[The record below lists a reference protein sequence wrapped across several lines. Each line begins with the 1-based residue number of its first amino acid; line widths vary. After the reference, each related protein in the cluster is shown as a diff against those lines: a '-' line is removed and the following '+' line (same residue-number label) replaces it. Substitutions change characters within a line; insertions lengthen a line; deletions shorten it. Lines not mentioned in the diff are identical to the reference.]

1 MHMYADACLHTQ
13 RHTSRVASRS
23 CHERTS
29 SLLVSSLQTNALGT
43 AGGSDAPFTP
53 TLMADTPADVRRG
66 MEARESPGT
75 SRWLRVAGGGMEREE
90 AMSRDMLTAAKNSS
104 GVIVSGSALWGKAF
118 MTRSPSASDC
128 FTMDCAVALGQ
139 WRPKPSGQLKKRER
153 LWKGKG

>member
-1 MHMYADACLHTQ
+1 
-13 RHTSRVASRS
+13 
-23 CHERTS
+23 
-29 SLLVSSLQTNALGT
+29 LLVSSLQTNALGT

-153 LWKGKG
+153 LWKGEG